1 MKCDTHAPYD
11 IYIWG
16 GGGGGVTPRGYE
28 YQIILNCLQ
37 YLQILNAMI

>member
-1 MKCDTHAPYD
+1 MKRGTHAPMTFF
-11 IYIWG
+11 G
-16 GGGGGVTPRGYE
+16 GGGTPRGHV

>member
-1 MKCDTHAPYD
+1 MPPM
-11 IYIWG
+11 IFIF
-16 GGGGGVTPRGYE
+16 GGGVTPRGYE